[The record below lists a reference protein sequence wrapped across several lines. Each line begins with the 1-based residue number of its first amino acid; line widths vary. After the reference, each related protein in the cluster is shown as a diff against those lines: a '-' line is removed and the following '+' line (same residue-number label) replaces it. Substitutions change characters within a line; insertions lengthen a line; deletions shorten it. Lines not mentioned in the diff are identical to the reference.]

1 MKGHSDFV
9 HLHVHTDY
17 SLLDGANKIDD
28 LVKQAR
34 NSKMPALAITDH
46 GNLFGA
52 IEFYQKTRKKG
63 IKPII
68 GSEVYVAIGSRS
80 DKGSSQRRSIA
91 LATERSG
98 SPRLQSSKT
107 YRQSAAAHHLTLL
120 SKNEKG
126 FQNLMQLSTIGYLE
140 GFYYKPRI
148 DKEVLE
154 KHSEGLIGLS
164 GCLQGEISKYLLHG
178 EFDKAK
184 ETAGFYNELFGEG
197 NFYLELMRLNL
208 EENDTVNQDLLRIAK
223 ELDLP
228 LVATND
234 CHYLQREDAI
244 AHDILLCL
252 QTGKD
257 IEDKNRL
264 RFNTTE
270 LYFKTPDE
278 MKSLFEDL
286 PEAIASTIEIAQ
298 SCNLELSHVETG
310 NTPLLLPH
318 YPLPEGYER
327 PEKFIEDLA
336 RKGITKRYERVTPA
350 VEERL
355 DYELKTIEK
364 MGYAEYFLIIKD
376 LVDTARERNIPVGPG
391 RGSAVG
397 SLALYAL
404 GINDIDPL
412 EYGLIFERF
421 LNPERITPPDVD
433 IDFGDERRDEIIQYA
448 IERYGKDSVS
458 QIITFGTMMAK
469 AAIRD
474 VGRVLKVP
482 YGEVD
487 RIAKLIPFGPNIT
500 LDDSISHIDELREL
514 IESNEK
520 YKELIEIARRLEGSS
535 RHASTHAA
543 GVVIAPGKLSDYCPL
558 FKSTND
564 EISTQ
569 FSVKSIEAIGLLKM
583 DLLGL
588 KTLTVIDN
596 TIKTVKQHSATSRQL
611 NVDSFQRNDPKT
623 FDLISNGDTL
633 GIFQL
638 ESSGMRDILKKY
650 EPRTMEDLIAVL
662 SLYRPGPLK
671 GLNVTEF
678 IERKHGRKSIQYD
691 HKVLEP
697 ILKDTYGVILY
708 QEQVIEIAS
717 TVAGYSLGQAD
728 ILRRAMGKKEPVVM
742 EEERKNFVDG
752 AAKNGFSESTAN
764 RLFDQMVPF
773 AGYGFNKSHSAGY
786 AMISYQTAYLKT
798 HYPLEFMAA
807 SLTSEMDSSDRISLL
822 LGECR
827 RIGITTSKPDV
838 NECDYIFVPNDNK
851 ILFGLGAVKNTGR
864 GAIEAIIQERLKN
877 GHFKTLFDFA
887 LRVDQRS
894 VNKRAVESLIEAG
907 AFDSISKSR
916 SESFTSL
923 TKVYEKGAKGVKDS
937 VERKKQMTL
946 FGGLVVETDETS
958 SDSGMSQIAPS
969 AMRNAPESGE
979 PTTPNLDDWD
989 ISEKLQREK
998 KSLGF
1003 YLSGHPLEPFREY
1016 LDNSSLTRISFLDDV
1031 EERKPVSVGGIVI
1044 RKKQIRDRKGREMA
1058 FITIEDFEDEAEAVV
1073 FADLYENRKSLFKK
1087 ETPIVIK
1094 GLKGSEEKK
1103 IIADEILPL
1112 QDFMSLKQETGK
1124 QKEIG
1129 QRTKQK
1135 ERNQTA
1141 TCLPAGR
1148 LPTATEGSSGVGKIL
1163 IHLHPEQEHLF
1174 MEVKTLLKSHPGK
1187 TQVEILL
1194 FLGNGEKKKLRLP
1207 KIQVDLTEPFIR
1219 SVEELVG
1226 KENVIINGKS

>member
-1 MKGHSDFV
+1 
-9 HLHVHTDY
+9 
-17 SLLDGANKIDD
+17 
-28 LVKQAR
+28 
-34 NSKMPALAITDH
+34 MPALAITDH

-68 GSEVYVAIGSRS
+68 GSEVYVAIGSRT
-80 DKGSSQRRSIA
+80 DKGSS
-91 LATERSG
+91 
-98 SPRLQSSKT
+98 SSSLTQPKT
-107 YRQSAAAHHLTLL
+107 FRQSAAAHHLTLL
-120 SKNEKG
+120 ARNETG

-154 KHSEGLIGLS
+154 KHSDGLIGLS
-164 GCLQGEISKYLLHG
+164 GCLQGEISFSLLNG
-178 EFDKAK
+178 EFEKAK
-184 ETAGFYNELFGEG
+184 KTAGFYQELFGKG
-197 NFYLELMRLNL
+197 NFFIELMRLGL
-208 EENDTVNQDLLRIAK
+208 EENEKVNPDLIKIAK
-223 ELDLP
+223 DLDLP

-244 AHDILLCL
+244 AHDVLLCL

-257 IEDKNRL
+257 LEDKIRL

-278 MKSLFEDL
+278 MKSLFEDV
-286 PEAIASTIEIAQ
+286 PEAISSTIEIAQ
-298 SCNLELSHVETG
+298 GCNLELPHVDAYG
-310 NTPLLLPH
+310 NTPLLLPK

-327 PEKFIEDLA
+327 PEKYIEDLA
-336 RKGITKRYERVTPA
+336 RKGIAKRYGRVTPA

-355 DYELKTIEK
+355 EYELKTIEK

-376 LVDTARERNIPVGPG
+376 LVNTARERRIPVGPG

-404 GINDIDPL
+404 GITDIDPL

-448 IERYGKDSVS
+448 IERYGKDAVS
-458 QIITFGTMMAK
+458 QIITFGTMMAR

-487 RIAKLIPFGPNIT
+487 RIAKLIPFGPNVT
-500 LDDSISHIDELREL
+500 LDDAISQIDELREL

-543 GVVIAPGKLSDYCPL
+543 GVVIAPGKLRDFCPL

-569 FSVKSIEAIGLLKM
+569 FSMKSLEAIGLLKM

-596 TIKTVKQHSATSRQL
+596 ITKTVNEKLAHSRQIKA
-611 NVDSFQRNDPKT
+611 DSLIKDDPKT
-623 FDLISNGDTL
+623 FDLISNGDTI
-633 GIFQL
+633 GVFQL
-638 ESSGMRDILKKY
+638 ESSGMRDILKRFT
-650 EPRTMEDLIAVL
+650 PRTMEDLIAVL

-678 IERKHGRKSIQYD
+678 IERKHGRKSIKYD

-697 ILKDTYGVILY
+697 ILKETYGVILY
-708 QEQVIEIAS
+708 QDQVIKIAS

-742 EEERKNFVDG
+742 EEERKNFVEG
-752 AAKNGFSESTAN
+752 AKKNGFSESTAN

-786 AMISYQTAYLKT
+786 AVISFQTAYLKT
-798 HYPLEFMAA
+798 HHPLEFMAA

-827 RIGITTSKPDV
+827 RMGITTSKPDV
-838 NECDYIFVPNDNK
+838 NECDYIFVANDNK

-864 GAIEAIIQERLKN
+864 GAIEVIVRERKEK
-877 GHFKTLFDFA
+877 GSFKSLFDFA

-907 AFDSISKSR
+907 AFDSISNSR
-916 SESFTSL
+916 SESFSSL
-923 TKVYEKGAKGVKDS
+923 TKVYEKGARGVKDS
-937 VERKKQMTL
+937 VERRKQMTL
-946 FGGLVVETDETS
+946 FGGLVVETEGEDGNETATATATG
-958 SDSGMSQIAPS
+958 DGK
-969 AMRNAPESGE
+969 GV
-979 PTTPNLDDWD
+979 DDWD
-989 ISEKLQREK
+989 IAEKLQREK

-1003 YLSGHPLEPFREY
+1003 YLSGHPLEPFREL
-1016 LDNSSLTRISFLDDV
+1016 LDNSSLTRISNLDDV

-1058 FITIEDFEDEAEAVV
+1058 FITIEDFEDEAEAIV
-1073 FADLYENRKSLFKK
+1073 FADIFEKRKSLLEK
-1087 ETPIVIK
+1087 ETPLVIK

-1103 IIADEILPL
+1103 IIAEEVIPL
-1112 QDFMSLKQETGK
+1112 QEFKSKKAGVRTHLQEGSERIREN
-1124 QKEIG
+1124 KE
-1129 QRTKQK
+1129 K
-1135 ERNQTA
+1135 NHTA
-1141 TCLPAGR
+1141 TVRSHPNRVEDTHNNAT
-1148 LPTATEGSSGVGKIL
+1148 TATMGGSGVGKIL
-1163 IHLHPEQEHLF
+1163 ILLHPEQEHLF
-1174 MEVKTLLKSHPGK
+1174 MEVKNLLKTHPGN

-1194 FLGNGEKKKLRLP
+1194 SLGNGEKKKLRLP
-1207 KIQVDLTEPFIR
+1207 KIQVNPTTSFLQ
-1219 SVEELVG
+1219 SVEQLVG
-1226 KENVIINGKS
+1226 KENVISNQKS